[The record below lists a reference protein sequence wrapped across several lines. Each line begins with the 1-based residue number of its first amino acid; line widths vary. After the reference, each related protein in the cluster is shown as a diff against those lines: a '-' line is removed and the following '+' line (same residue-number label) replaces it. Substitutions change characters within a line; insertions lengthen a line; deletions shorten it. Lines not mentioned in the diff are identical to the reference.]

1 MAKLFYTLEE
11 AAQKLRKSPE
21 EVLAMAKSGQLQE
34 LRDKDQVLFR
44 RSAIDQIAPQDDG
57 GELNLDDFD
66 ASSSASDI
74 RLGGS
79 SMGGDDLKLD
89 DDLQLGGDD
98 LKLGD
103 DDLKLDDGPGLGL
116 ADDLKLD
123 DGPIAP
129 SIPAASASGIDLGGD
144 DDLSIG
150 LADSGAGAPAKPA
163 APAPAP
169 AAAARANPS
178 PAASASG
185 IGGSAMGLGDSNADS
200 MMMDAPGASGARRAS
215 ADDSMAAGNTQL
227 EAVGSGSGL
236 LDISSDES
244 FFGAQMIEES
254 MGGEDA
260 AALPADAGDIF
271 GGGEAAATEEAAP
284 VTVGTTGATF
294 GAATL
299 AEAFDPKF
307 SGFAAGAMLACL
319 ILLGG
324 VAWMLAETV
333 IAGQSDVSRMVAEN
347 WMIVLGGGA
356 GAVLLFGGVG
366 FGIGKATA

>member
-1 MAKLFYTLEE
+1 
-11 AAQKLRKSPE
+11 
-21 EVLAMAKSGQLQE
+21 MAKSGQLQE

-103 DDLKLDDGPGLGL
+103 DDLKLDDGPMLGM

-123 DGPIAP
+123 DGPIA
-129 SIPAASASGIDLGGD
+129 PAASASGIDLGGD

-169 AAAARANPS
+169 AARATPS

-185 IGGSAMGLGDSNADS
+185 IGGSGMGLGDSNADS
-200 MMMDAPGASGARRAS
+200 MMMDAPGASGARKAS

-260 AALPADAGDIF
+260 SSLPADAGDIF

-324 VAWMLAETV
+324 VAWMLTETV
-333 IAGQSDVSRMVAEN
+333 MGGYSEVGRMVAEN

>member
-21 EVLAMAKSGQLQE
+21 DVLAMAKSGQLQE

-89 DDLQLGGDD
+89 DDLSLGGDD

-103 DDLKLDDGPGLGL
+103 DDLKLDDGPMLGM

-123 DGPIAP
+123 DA
-129 SIPAASASGIDLGGD
+129 PAASAGGINLGGD

-150 LADSGAGAPAKPA
+150 LADSGAGLPAKPA

-169 AAAARANPS
+169 AARPTPS

-185 IGGSAMGLGDSNADS
+185 MGGMGLADSNADS
-200 MMMDAPGASGARRAS
+200 MMMDAPGASGARKAS

-260 AALPADAGDIF
+260 ASLPADAGDIF

-319 ILLGG
+319 VLLGG
-324 VAWMLAETV
+324 VAWMLTETV
-333 IAGQSDVSRMVAEN
+333 MGGYSEVGRMVAEN